1 MLIHAYLKWSHFIF
15 MSFNFKVFFAI
26 PHPWKSCASQLMLK
40 NDLTIENFHNPNMGQ
55 ERISNSN
62 LVCPTL
68 ATITMGLWISF
79 VYATIQ
85 HVITWLGGDNWKTWK
100 LARIFPWTQVIFTI
114 FISQLIISMKVNLTI
129 KNIGKKKGSGLTNGR
144 KRFNVNHVKF

>member
-1 MLIHAYLKWSHFIF
+1 
-15 MSFNFKVFFAI
+15 
-26 PHPWKSCASQLMLK
+26 
-40 NDLTIENFHNPNMGQ
+40 
-55 ERISNSN
+55 
-62 LVCPTL
+62 
-68 ATITMGLWISF
+68 MGLWISF

-85 HVITWLGGDNWKTWK
+85 HVITFLGGDNWKTWK

-129 KNIGKKKGSGLTNGR
+129 KNIGKKKGSALTNGR

>member
-1 MLIHAYLKWSHFIF
+1 MHTSSDLISFSCHLTLKC
-15 MSFNFKVFFAI
+15 FFTI
-26 PHPWKSCASQLMLK
+26 PHPWKSCASPLMLK

-68 ATITMGLWISF
+68 ATITMGSWISC
-79 VYATIQ
+79 VYSTIQ
-85 HVITWLGGDNWKTWK
+85 HIIPFLGGDNWKTWK
-100 LARIFPWTQVIFTI
+100 LARIFPWTQLIFNV
-114 FISQLIISMKVNLTI
+114 FISQLIIRMKVNLTI
-129 KNIGKKKGSGLTNGR
+129 KNIGKKKGSGPTNGR